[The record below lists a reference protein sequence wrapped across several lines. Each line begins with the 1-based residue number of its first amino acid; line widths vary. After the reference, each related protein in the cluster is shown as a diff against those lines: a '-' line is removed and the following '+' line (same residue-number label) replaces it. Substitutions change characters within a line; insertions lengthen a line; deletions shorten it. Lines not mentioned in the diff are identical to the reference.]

1 MKFAVINGSPKG
13 ENGVTLQ
20 YINYLAAR
28 YPGHEFK
35 IINAGARIAELE
47 TSPDALRA
55 ATDEM
60 ARAQAVIWCTP
71 VYYMTVPAQL
81 MRFIELLGE
90 NDVNLEAKRSFALVS
105 SVHFYDHTA
114 LEYLREI
121 SADFGLEHFGGFPAD
136 MEDLLKPGPRA
147 AFEEYFE
154 DFLWS
159 AENNMRTV
167 LPAPPKP
174 APARLPAF
182 PPPMA
187 AAPQTG
193 ARTAILVFDD
203 KTSPAAALAA
213 EYARMTAGLCEI
225 KYIGDIDI
233 KGGCLGCM
241 RCGWDNTCVYEDGF
255 AAFFKNTVKAADSVV
270 FALPLKGRYFPS
282 SFKQYLDRSFF
293 MGHIPTLENKA
304 VAYLI
309 AGDLTAAPAALDF
322 LYSYAETSGSR
333 LAGIA
338 TTQSPDLADDL
349 RCTARTASR
358 MTLAKTAPPRTYRA
372 EGAGRIFRDMLYNMD
387 FVFRADYL
395 YYQKRGLFHFPTQ
408 KLAARMGST
417 LLRRLCS
424 LAFIRNAFNSGMIKG
439 MAAKHK
445 AFVERTK
452 PK

>member
-13 ENGVTLQ
+13 ENSVTLQ
-20 YINYLAAR
+20 YVNYLAAR
-28 YPGHEFK
+28 YPGHEFT

-47 TSPDALRA
+47 TSPDALSA
-55 ATDEM
+55 VADTM
-60 ARAQAVIWCTP
+60 ARAQAVIWSTP

-90 NDVNLEAKRSFALVS
+90 NGVNLEAKRSFALVT
-105 SVHFYDHTA
+105 SVHFYDHLA
-114 LEYLREI
+114 LEYLNEI
-121 SADFGLEHFGGFPAD
+121 SADLGMEHFGGFPAE

-154 DFLWS
+154 NFLWS
-159 AENNMRTV
+159 AENNMRAV

-174 APARLPAF
+174 APARIPAF
-182 PPPMA
+182 TPPMA

-213 EYARMTAGLCEI
+213 EYARVAPGVCEI

-233 KGGCLGCM
+233 KGGCLGCI
-241 RCGWDNTCVYEDGF
+241 RCGWDNTCAYKDGF
-255 AAFFKNTVKAADSVV
+255 AEFFKTALSAADSVV
-270 FALPLKGRYFPS
+270 FALPLKGRFFPS
-282 SFKQYLDRSFF
+282 SFKRYLDRSFF
-293 MGHIPTLENKA
+293 MGHIPTLENKP

-309 AGDLTAAPAALDF
+309 AGDLCAAPAAQDF
-322 LYSYAETSGSR
+322 IMSYSETSGAR
-333 LAGIA
+333 LAGIV
-338 TTQSPDLADDL
+338 TTQSADIMEDL
-349 RCTARTASR
+349 RCTALTAGRLS
-358 MTLAKTAPPRTYRA
+358 LSKSEPPHTYRA

-395 YYQKRGLFHFPTQ
+395 YYQKRGLFRFPTQ
-408 KLAARMGST
+408 NLLARAGST
-417 LLRRLCS
+417 MLRGLCT
-424 LAFIRNAFNSGMIKG
+424 LPFIHNAFNSGMIKG

-445 AFVERTK
+445 DLVAKTK
-452 PK
+452 AK